1 MINWTLNTA
10 GLLATCYISQR
21 QPPYDLSREVQLLL
35 VDILYMCFYY
45 KIFHLILKL
54 LFCYI
59 GCKNVLFM
67 KTYII
72 MKHIRMKYCPQ
83 PYSIHTH
90 TCAQTEEWSS
100 RLGSEKG
107 RLGSYGEITKDFLI
121 WPNPIMNTEV
131 DGQTDIKR
139 DRGNILFV
147 IRVKWGCRFLRI
159 FDFPN

>member
-1 MINWTLNTA
+1 
-10 GLLATCYISQR
+10 
-21 QPPYDLSREVQLLL
+21 
-35 VDILYMCFYY
+35 
-45 KIFHLILKL
+45 
-54 LFCYI
+54 
-59 GCKNVLFM
+59 
-67 KTYII
+67 
-72 MKHIRMKYCPQ
+72 MKYCPQ

-147 IRVKWGCRFLRI
+147 IRVK
-159 FDFPN
+159 